1 LTAYLGPSF
10 SKIEVKEVLERHR
23 LIYYKHSEIA
33 KIVAKKLSE
42 GKTVGWFQ
50 GRAEF
55 GPRSLGAR
63 SLVADPRNIESK
75 EKINQLL
82 KKRDW
87 FMPYAPSILEED
99 YHDWVEQSH
108 YSPYMQIA
116 FDIKPSMTDKVP
128 SAVHVDGTTR
138 VHVVRKSE
146 NLLYW
151 ELISEFKKLTGIP
164 VLLNTSFNRHG
175 ISTISTPRQAVEH
188 LLEGCMD
195 YLAIDDY
202 LVAFEDNR
210 IVADRNEAIESEG
223 ILLKIGSVERL
234 KVFKTHGTDSQM
246 TKYLLNLSNL
256 IGVNVELSD
265 NRKIK
270 FLDKVLDIDSAQEII
285 ISVLRDEVCN

>member
-1 LTAYLGPSF
+1 
-10 SKIEVKEVLERHR
+10 
-23 LIYYKHSEIA
+23 
-33 KIVAKKLSE
+33 
-42 GKTVGWFQ
+42 
-50 GRAEF
+50 
-55 GPRSLGAR
+55 
-63 SLVADPRNIESK
+63 
-75 EKINQLL
+75 
-82 KKRDW
+82 
-87 FMPYAPSILEED
+87 
-99 YHDWVEQSH
+99 
-108 YSPYMQIA
+108 MQIA

-151 ELISEFKKLTGIP
+151 ELISEFKKLTGVP